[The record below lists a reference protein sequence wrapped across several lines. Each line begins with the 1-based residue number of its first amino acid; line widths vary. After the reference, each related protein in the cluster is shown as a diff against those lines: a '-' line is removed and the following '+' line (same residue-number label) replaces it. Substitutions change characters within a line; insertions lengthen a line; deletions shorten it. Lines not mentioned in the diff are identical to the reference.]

1 MNSFQ
6 TDLLVGKDVEKTVL
20 NQIQNKYPKA
30 FMIDGKFS
38 PYDIFIPETSKSVE
52 VKSDRKSQHTGNLVI
67 EISMYGKPSALM
79 TTLADYWVIYTGVQF
94 IWITPLQLKNM
105 IVENGLPLRSFV
117 GNGDTEPKR
126 AYLPTVEMVMQYAT
140 SIQNHERETE

>member
-1 MNSFQ
+1 MTTFQ
-6 TDLLVGKDVEKTVL
+6 TDLQVGKDVEKTVL
-20 NQIQNKYPKA
+20 EMIQNKYPKA

-38 PYDIFIPETSKSVE
+38 PYDIFIPEISKSIE

-67 EISMYGKPSALM
+67 EVSMYGKPSALM

-105 IVENGLPLRSFV
+105 IVQNGLSLRTFV
-117 GNGDTEPKR
+117 GNGDTEPKK
-126 AYLPTVEMVMQYAT
+126 AYLPTVEMVMQYAGR
-140 SIQNHERETE
+140 IQNYEKETV